1 MKYKE
6 YSLFD
11 AHLHIIDPS
20 YPLVENNG
28 YLPKPFDCKDY
39 LNQLKNIHLLGGAVV
54 SGSFQGYDQSYL
66 KAALKILGSKFVGV
80 TQLPESVT
88 DNELAELHQAGV
100 RAVRFNIIRMGKTQ
114 LHYMEKIAQRVFDK
128 MGWHIELYLES
139 IELENLFTTL
149 VKLPLVCI
157 DHLGLSKEGFKQL
170 LKLAEQGAYIKASG
184 FGRVDFDVVNAMQE
198 LYSVNPNC
206 LIFGTDLPSTRARR
220 PFQYSDIDLVLSNFD
235 ETDAENILYK
245 NAMTLYKVK

>member
-6 YSLFD
+6 FSLFD

-39 LNQLKNIHLLGGAVV
+39 LVQLKDIRLIGGAVV

-66 KAALKILGSKFVGV
+66 KAALKTLGANYVGV

-88 DNELAELHQAGV
+88 DAELTELHKAGV
-100 RAVRFNIIRMGKTQ
+100 RAVRFNINRMGKTH
-114 LHYMEKIAQRVFDK
+114 LRYMEKMAQRVFDK
-128 MGWHIELYLES
+128 IGWHIELYIES
-139 IELENLFTTL
+139 NELSELITTL
-149 VKLPLVCI
+149 VKMPLVCI
-157 DHLGLSKEGFKQL
+157 DHLGLSKAGFKQL

-206 LIFGTDLPSTRARR
+206 LMFGTDLPSTRARR
-220 PFQYSDIDLVLSNFD
+220 PFQFSDIDLVLDNFSKL
-235 ETDAENILYK
+235 DAEKILYK